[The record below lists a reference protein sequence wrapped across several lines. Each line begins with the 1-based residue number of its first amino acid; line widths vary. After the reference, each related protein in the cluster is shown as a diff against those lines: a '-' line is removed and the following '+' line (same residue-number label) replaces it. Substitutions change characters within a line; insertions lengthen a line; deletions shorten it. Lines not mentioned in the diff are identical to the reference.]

1 MIVFLPN
8 ALRFTATVYRSKDI
22 ITGQEFAIK
31 LEAYNTT
38 KSYLEHEYQIL
49 NKLQDGMTPGLPH
62 PVWLGREGMYHAMV
76 LESLGPSLHN
86 LLLQSSDT
94 LSLSQVAKI
103 GIQLVS
109 RLEYIH
115 SCNFIH
121 QDIKPHNIL
130 TGVRASQETIFL
142 INFGIAQEY
151 HNPSSHIH
159 IPLHDNLSLVS
170 TPTFTLINSHCGLQ
184 LSRWDDIKLL
194 AYSLIFLHHGSL
206 PWLTRDGRSPL
217 LSTIL
222 DHKQIFLSDSD
233 AEAHDIPNEV
243 SIVFCHAHSLIF
255 TQRPNYTYL
264 RTVLENVVKPM
275 EQPPLCHATSD
286 SYTTISI
293 PIPSIVVSTSKPVIF
308 TPSRKAKESTSQPT

>member
-1 MIVFLPN
+1 MEAEIVCIDGRYQIGEKLGSG
-8 ALRFTATVYRSKDI
+8 LYSTVYRSKDI

-115 SCNFIH
+115 SCNSIH

-130 TGVRASQETIFL
+130 TSIGASQETFFL

-151 HNPSSHIH
+151 CDPLSRFHI
-159 IPLHDNLSLVS
+159 HDNLSLVS
-170 TPTFTLINSHCGLQ
+170 TPAFSLINSHCGLQ
-184 LSRWDDIKLL
+184 LSHRDDIESL
-194 AYSLIFLHHGSL
+194 AYSLIFLHRGLL
-206 PWLTRDGRSPL
+206 PWLTWDGRSPS

-222 DHKQIFLSDSD
+222 NRKLFSYQ
-233 AEAHDIPNEV
+233 
-243 SIVFCHAHSLIF
+243 
-255 TQRPNYTYL
+255 
-264 RTVLENVVKPM
+264 TVM
-275 EQPPLCHATSD
+275 
-286 SYTTISI
+286 
-293 PIPSIVVSTSKPVIF
+293 
-308 TPSRKAKESTSQPT
+308 RKLTTSQMNFPSFSIMHAV